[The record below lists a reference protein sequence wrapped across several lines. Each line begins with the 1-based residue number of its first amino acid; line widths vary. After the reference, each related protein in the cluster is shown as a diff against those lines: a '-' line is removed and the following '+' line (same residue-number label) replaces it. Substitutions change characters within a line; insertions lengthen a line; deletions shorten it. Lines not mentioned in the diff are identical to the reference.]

1 MEKVNLSKLISD
13 QENMASA
20 SNIRSLKVEY
30 RDLEVNTKRPKEPAK
45 ILKIISI
52 FLHRNHRCHAVFSDG
67 SAIIIHTKGDWF
79 TYFPEDG
86 TKEADIKARHFIAFP
101 PIKDNI
107 KNKVIAT
114 VAYYNKYWERP
125 IVLLEEV
132 FDDVKTKEVEIKK
145 FYWKNDTKTSHK
157 SGTISL
163 NSLNN
168 QCKIKLNSNKFI
180 FWAEFL
186 QKLPTKKLDWV
197 YNDDK

>member
-1 MEKVNLSKLISD
+1 MERVNLSKLIAD
-13 QENMASA
+13 QENTHSL
-20 SNIRSLKVEY
+20 SNGRSLETKHKE
-30 RDLEVNTKRPKEPAK
+30 LGTNTKKSKEPDK
-45 ILKIISI
+45 ILKITSI
-52 FLHRNHRCHAVFSDG
+52 YLHGNHRCHAVFSDG

-86 TKEADIKARHFIAFP
+86 TKEGNIKARHFIAFP
-101 PIKDNI
+101 PVKDNI

-114 VAYYNKYWERP
+114 VAYYNKYCERP

-145 FYWKNDTKTSHK
+145 FYWKNGTKVSHK
-157 SGTISL
+157 SGTVSY